1 MMQRQYSGNAC
12 ISTESRSKACVSIS
26 PNPSVKPTCMVR
38 PLKVVVLLL
47 SVHSLPDQ
55 CLLHQLPT
63 HMTDLL
69 TYLPQAPAGDC
80 SYQRVVR
87 GVPLC
92 WFPWKLM
99 SPPDIN
105 SLITGNI
112 PFPLA

>member
-1 MMQRQYSGNAC
+1 MMKRQYSGNAC

-26 PNPSVKPTCMVR
+26 PNPSVKPTCMIR

-47 SVHSLPDQ
+47 SVPCLPDQ

-63 HMTDLL
+63 HMTGLL

-80 SYQRVVR
+80 SYQSVVR

-92 WFPWKLM
+92 
-99 SPPDIN
+99 
-105 SLITGNI
+105 
-112 PFPLA
+112 